1 MADQD
6 VGSGPAEDASS
17 EPQASLPQND
27 RGAPLASKQPQN
39 KPLSNLPPQQPSNLP
54 PQQPSMYNYP
64 GGPGNSSYP
73 PPYPMHYSPD
83 PEEGVLSPSK
93 AAALVTIGGA
103 LGLTAVAAVRWLNG
117 GDFELFPP
125 AAREAK
131 EEAAR
136 LHFQA
141 GQSRNQRQQSNGSDG
156 GERFR
161 QNGWQ
166 PPVAPNTISTPDA
179 AENDRLYEH
188 VQTLVEALHS
198 NTQQQEKILQR
209 ISSKSDT
216 DNGSITNQSMNLLR
230 PRDDGS
236 ESSLAVF
243 RKLAEVQAELSSL
256 RRDFGGLRDTTT
268 GVDSDRWEARLTET
282 MEDLRKCLDRMEP
295 QKSSTEIAATR
306 ETKTN
311 GANKAVEVQE
321 MTPEESSPSHR
332 SYTDSTADSIAEES
346 ASSESSLADAIRQ
359 LTGEKDATALRV
371 GSQLLY
377 LYVVNLS
384 NNPRAPRYR
393 KIYTTNESFL
403 KVDRLV
409 GARELLTAVGFV
421 EQGNCLEWLPSD
433 SDSIG
438 KEESYDEEKYLMRLK
453 EAASVLS
460 VLKSPP
466 QGPDQDSESLA
477 LAALSALTPDR
488 RIRAE
493 TPPPPAPPSSVM
505 EPLQNA
511 VPTTPEE
518 GSILS
523 PPATK
528 KLLSVPE
535 FPPLHPLTKF
545 DDAVTSL
552 SDPLSKFD
560 DALTSHS
567 DDSPTIDQP
576 ESQDDSPT
584 IDQPESQ
591 DDDGID
597 AMWK

>member
-6 VGSGPAEDASS
+6 GGSGRAVDSSS
-17 EPQASLPQND
+17 EPKASVPIGD
-27 RGAPLASKQPQN
+27 RGTPPASNQPQN
-39 KPLSNLPPQQPSNLP
+39 QPPSNSTSSFLP
-54 PQQPSMYNYP
+54 PQQPSMYNHL
-64 GGPGNSSYP
+64 GGPGNPSYP
-73 PPYPMHYSPD
+73 PPYPMHYAHD
-83 PEEGVLSPSK
+83 PEEGLLSPSK
-93 AAALVTIGGA
+93 AAALVTVGGA
-103 LGLTAVAAVRWLNG
+103 LGLTAAAAVRWLNG

-125 AAREAK
+125 PAREAK
-131 EEAAR
+131 EEAER

-141 GQSRNQRQQSNGSDG
+141 GQSRNQRQESNDSDG
-156 GERFR
+156 GERFH
-161 QNGWQ
+161 QHGWK

-179 AENDRLYEH
+179 AENDRLSEH

-209 ISSKSDT
+209 ISSRNDN

-256 RRDFGGLRDTTT
+256 RRDVAGLRDTTT
-268 GVDSDRWEARLTET
+268 ASIDSEKWEGRLSET
-282 MEDLRKCLDRMEP
+282 MDDLRKCLDRLEL
-295 QKSSTEIAATR
+295 QKSSTEGAATR

-311 GANKAVEVQE
+311 GTNKAVEVQE
-321 MTPEESSPSHR
+321 TTPEDSSPTHTS
-332 SYTDSTADSIAEES
+332 TDSTSEELSIR
-346 ASSESSLADAIRQ
+346 ESSLADAIRQ
-359 LTGEKDATALRV
+359 LAGENDAAALLV

-409 GARELLTAVGFV
+409 GARELLTVVGFV

-433 SDSIG
+433 SDSTG
-438 KEESYDEEKYLMRLK
+438 KEANYDEDMYLLLLK
-453 EAASVLS
+453 KAASVLS
-460 VLKSPP
+460 ILKSPP
-466 QGPDQDSESLA
+466 QGPDQDSEALA
-477 LAALSALTPDR
+477 LSALSALTPDR
-488 RIRAE
+488 RVRAE
-493 TPPPPAPPSSVM
+493 TPPPPVPPSTM
-505 EPLQNA
+505 EPQNS
-511 VPTTPEE
+511 VPTTPEI

-528 KLLSVPE
+528 KILSSPD
-535 FPPLHPLTKF
+535 FPPLH
-545 DDAVTSL
+545 
-552 SDPLSKFD
+552 PLSKFD
-560 DALTSHS
+560 DALTSSSEPLSNFDDAVTSLS
-567 DDSPTIDQP
+567 DDSIVGDKFSPLSEDRRPTIDQ
-576 ESQDDSPT
+576 SKNQG
-584 IDQPESQ
+584 
-591 DDDGID
+591 DDGID

>member
-6 VGSGPAEDASS
+6 GGSGPRVDSSS
-17 EPQASLPQND
+17 EPQESVPIVD
-27 RGAPLASKQPQN
+27 RGVPLASNQPQN
-39 KPLSNLPPQQPSNLP
+39 KPLSNSTSSFLP
-54 PQQPSMYNYP
+54 PQQPSMYNHP
-64 GGPGNSSYP
+64 GGHGNPSYP
-73 PPYPMHYSPD
+73 PSYPMHYTAD
-83 PEEGVLSPSK
+83 PEEGLISPSK
-93 AAALVTIGGA
+93 AAALVTVGGVV
-103 LGLTAVAAVRWLNG
+103 GLTAAAAVRWLNG

-141 GQSRNQRQQSNGSDG
+141 GQSRNQRQESNVSDD

-161 QNGWQ
+161 QHGWQ
-166 PPVAPNTISTPDA
+166 PPVAPNTVSTPDA
-179 AENDRLYEH
+179 AENDRLSEN

-209 ISSKSDT
+209 ISSKSDN
-216 DNGSITNQSMNLLR
+216 DNGNGSITNQSMNLLR

-256 RRDFGGLRDTTT
+256 RRDVVNLRDTTSA
-268 GVDSDRWEARLTET
+268 GIDSDKWEARLSET

-295 QKSSTEIAATR
+295 QKSSTEGAATR

-311 GANKAVEVQE
+311 GTDKAVEVQE
-321 MTPEESSPSHR
+321 MNPDESSAAHR
-332 SYTDSTADSIAEES
+332 SYTESTAGDSS
-346 ASSESSLADAIRQ
+346 SSESSLADAIRQ
-359 LTGEKDATALRV
+359 LAGENDATALRM

-409 GARELLTAVGFV
+409 GARELLTAVGFI

-433 SDSIG
+433 STG
-438 KEESYDEEKYLMRLK
+438 KEENYDEDMYLLRLK
-453 EAASVLS
+453 KAASVLS

-466 QGPDQDSESLA
+466 EGPAQDSEALA
-477 LAALSALTPDR
+477 LAALSAMTPDR

-493 TPPPPAPPSSVM
+493 TPPPPRQM

-511 VPTTPEE
+511 VPTTPEI

-528 KLLSVPE
+528 KQYNLSPE
-535 FPPLHPLTKF
+535 FPPLHPLSNFEDAVTSFSDPLSNF
-545 DDAVTSL
+545 DDAVTSI
-552 SDPLSKFD
+552 
-560 DALTSHS
+560 S
-567 DDSPTIDQP
+567 DDSVVGDTLSPLSEDRRPTLDK
-576 ESQDDSPT
+576 T
-584 IDQPESQ
+584 KNQ